1 MTYTF
6 DILGEMTFFTYFIQ
20 LPLEFGTILTMDRF
34 VLLEEPLS
42 TRVWWRFTVMESGE
56 LCVLLDSIKQL
67 QTPYVDNLD
76 TVQLPS
82 PALVTGNVII
92 ILYMYALC
100 GVPQLLGQFVKCSC
114 LCSV

>member
-1 MTYTF
+1 
-6 DILGEMTFFTYFIQ
+6 
-20 LPLEFGTILTMDRF
+20 
-34 VLLEEPLS
+34 
-42 TRVWWRFTVMESGE
+42 MESGE

-114 LCSV
+114 YALYEFGNIMHCHKTTGLIT